1 MPKFSITTLGCKV
14 NQAESEAIAQELM
27 ASDWSAV
34 KNCESAEVCIVNT
47 CTVTQ
52 KASMQSRQ
60 AVRKAIRD
68 NTNARIIVTG
78 CYAQTAPQEISKID
92 GVDFVVGQNKK
103 HSIRRLIHST
113 GAENSKNETPSF
125 GNIRQERQFQIM
137 PVATSAPRTRPFLK
151 IQDGCDAFCTYCIVP
166 YARGRSRSLPLVN
179 VLQSIQQL
187 AQAGYR
193 EVVLTGIHLGAY
205 GHDLSP
211 AARLS
216 ELMERIEETQPLD
229 RVRISS
235 IEPFELTGKIIQ
247 QVAESDIFCQ
257 HFHIPL
263 QSGDDGILKKMGRPY
278 SPQTFYELINN
289 IHRQMPDAAI
299 GVDTLIGFP
308 GESEAAFNNTYDLI
322 AGLPVSYLHVF
333 PFSARPGTVAD
344 KLPNKLNP
352 AVIKDRCERMRKLGN
367 QLREKFYGKFIGQN
381 LPILIETKR
390 ERSTGLLKGISSN
403 YLPILIDAD
412 YDCKNKLI
420 EVRIEKLEENQ
431 LFGVLCK

>member
-34 KNCESAEVCIVNT
+34 KNCESAKVCIVNT

-113 GAENSKNETPSF
+113 GAENSKNEIPSF
-125 GNIRQERQFQIM
+125 GDIRQERQFQIM

-278 SPQTFYELINN
+278 SPQTFYELITD
-289 IHRQMPDAAI
+289 IHRQIPNAAI

-412 YDCKNKLI
+412 DECKNKLI
-420 EVRIEKLEENQ
+420 EVKIEKLEGNQ